1 MGELLAWA
9 TPKGMG
15 INGGSA
21 LELEASGVEMGDP
34 LIMDLPHMGG
44 GGPGEVPGEWH
55 LVCRSGNG
63 T

>member
-15 INGGSA
+15 INGGAAA
-21 LELEASGVEMGDP
+21 LDLEASGVEMGDP

-44 GGPGEVPGEWH
+44 W
-55 LVCRSGNG
+55 
-63 T
+63 TW